1 MKRTTSISRTGLL
14 CTTGATALCLALQPS
29 MASAQDT
36 PAPGATQANAEI
48 LVTGSRIKRD
58 GFDAS
63 TPVAVVNEEDIKLS
77 GTVNVE
83 RMLSEQPQFVASTNG
98 GATSNTVPG
107 GTADVNLRGFGA
119 TRNLVLVNGR
129 RFAIAGPEQTTDL
142 NTIPTALIART
153 EIVTGGSSAVYG
165 SDAIT
170 GVVNF
175 IMRDDFEGV
184 EGRAQIGADSS
195 TKSFNKSFTVTA
207 GGNFAEDRGNVVV
220 SFDYATRDG
229 ITRGERG
236 GFTGQ
241 SLNDGCVTSDSATPF
256 GGGTR
261 LTVPAG
267 QTCRGAGGIPGFFFA
282 PGSGDI
288 PNSRLSGIPLP
299 GSAQSNPA
307 LNAAYAAAG
316 LSAMSSF
323 GVTFDPGG
331 TTQRPA
337 LDPADRYDL
346 APDNYLVIPQERW
359 MINTFAHYD
368 FTPGVTGYLEGHYSS
383 NEVKMQLAP
392 SNVGVPTLLNVNN
405 PYLSPAMREV
415 LNQLDLRE
423 TGTTTVVSGPATRT
437 TTPGDGL
444 AALTIGKRYV
454 EAGPRQA
461 DEKRNVFRV
470 TGGLRGDIGSKD
482 EGFLSDLSY
491 DAYYTYARTETTEL
505 LFNALSRSR
514 LQASQLSAGGGAAPV
529 CNVFGANVSEA
540 CANAIRISA
549 TNTTEAT
556 LQVAS
561 ASLTGNLF
569 ELPGGPAGFSVGG
582 EWRKTEAQYR
592 PDSFLSSGDVVGF
605 NAGLPT
611 GGSISAKEVFGE
623 VRLPILADTPF
634 FEELTLNGAF
644 RYSDYSLDGVG
655 GVWTYLGGG
664 EWQPVEDIRFRA
676 QFQHAIRAPNVADL
690 YAGSTRSVPVATDPC
705 SSRQPAAQQTSAV
718 RAVCVATG
726 VPAAAVFT
734 AGVQPNNFFPV
745 DAGGNP
751 NLGPEESDT
760 FTAGIVLTPR
770 FVPNLRISA
779 DYFDIELDGAIAPLG
794 GGLNNTL
801 NLCYNVLQD
810 ASSEF
815 CQAVNRN
822 PVTGEIND
830 PYTVK
835 ILQANTGALETSGI
849 DFALNYDFEIG
860 WLGRISIG
868 SDWTWTDEFTA
879 TPVQAMPQ
887 IQNECVGSWGLTCG
901 EPIPEW
907 RGITRINLQG
917 DYWSVGIRHRYIG
930 SVTNDRY
937 ILPLRSGGTPPAL
950 DTLSYPVLPSRNYFD
965 LNFTIDAVENFQ
977 IFGGARNVFNQKPPA
992 VGSQS
997 VRSNTWPAT
1006 YDVLGTE
1013 FFLGLIAKL

>member
-1 MKRTTSISRTGLL
+1 MKRTMSISRTGLL
-14 CTTGATALCLALQPS
+14 CTTGIAAAGLALMPVTAAAQGTPQPAAGQS
-29 MASAQDT
+29 DE
-36 PAPGATQANAEI
+36 EI
-48 LVTGSRIKRD
+48 VVTGSRIARD

-63 TPVAVVNEEDIKLS
+63 TPVAVIDQTEIKLS

-83 RMLSEQPQFVASTNG
+83 RMLSESPQFVASTNG

-142 NTIPTALIART
+142 NTIPSALIERT

-184 EGRAQIGADSS
+184 EARGQVSADSS

-207 GGNFAEDRGNVVV
+207 GGNFSEDRGNVVV
-220 SFDYATRDG
+220 SLDYATRDG

-236 GFTGQ
+236 GFTGR
-241 SLNDGCVTSDSATPF
+241 SLNDGCVTADTATPF

-261 LTVPAG
+261 LIVPAG

-288 PNSRLSGIPLP
+288 PFSRLSGIPLP

-316 LSAMSSF
+316 LSNMSSF
-323 GVTFDPGG
+323 GVTFDSSGQG
-331 TTQRPA
+331 QRAA
-337 LDPADRYDL
+337 LDPQDRYDL
-346 APDNYLVIPQERW
+346 APDNYLIVPQERW
-359 MINTFAHYD
+359 MLNTFAHYD
-368 FTPGVTGYLEGHYSS
+368 FAESVTGYLEGHYSS

-405 PYLSPAMREV
+405 PYLSSAMRGV

-423 TGTTTVVSGPATRT
+423 TGTTTVTSGPASRT

-444 AALTIGKRYV
+444 AVLTVGKRYV

-461 DEKRNVFRV
+461 DEKRNVFRA
-470 TGGLRGDIGSKD
+470 TGGLRGDIGSRD
-482 EGFLSDLSY
+482 EGFFSDLSF

-514 LQASQLSAGGGAAPV
+514 LQASQLSAGGAAPV
-529 CNVFGANVSEA
+529 CNVFGSGVSEA
-540 CANAIRISA
+540 CAAAIRISA

-569 ELPGGPAGFSVGG
+569 ELPGGPAGFSFGG

-611 GGSISAKEVFGE
+611 GGSITAKEAFGE

-655 GVWTYLGGG
+655 GVWTWLGGG
-664 EWQPVEDIRFRA
+664 EWQPIEDIRFRA

-705 SSRQPAAQQTSAV
+705 SSRQPVAQQTAAV
-718 RAVCVATG
+718 RTVCTATG

-734 AGVQPNNFFPV
+734 AGVQPNNFF
-745 DAGGNP
+745 
-751 NLGPEESDT
+751 
-760 FTAGIVLTPR
+760 
-770 FVPNLRISA
+770 
-779 DYFDIELDGAIAPLG
+779 
-794 GGLNNTL
+794 
-801 NLCYNVLQD
+801 
-810 ASSEF
+810 
-815 CQAVNRN
+815 
-822 PVTGEIND
+822 
-830 PYTVK
+830 
-835 ILQANTGALETSGI
+835 
-849 DFALNYDFEIG
+849 
-860 WLGRISIG
+860 
-868 SDWTWTDEFTA
+868 
-879 TPVQAMPQ
+879 
-887 IQNECVGSWGLTCG
+887 
-901 EPIPEW
+901 
-907 RGITRINLQG
+907 
-917 DYWSVGIRHRYIG
+917 
-930 SVTNDRY
+930 
-937 ILPLRSGGTPPAL
+937 
-950 DTLSYPVLPSRNYFD
+950 
-965 LNFTIDAVENFQ
+965 
-977 IFGGARNVFNQKPPA
+977 
-992 VGSQS
+992 
-997 VRSNTWPAT
+997 
-1006 YDVLGTE
+1006 
-1013 FFLGLIAKL
+1013 